1 MILMSSTVEVIFTS
15 VDLEQGWPLGED
27 KCKGQSDRLKWV
39 AQAKNTL
46 QTILH

>member
-1 MILMSSTVEVIFTS
+1 MSSTAQLIFMV
-15 VDLEQGWPLGED
+15 VDLEQGSPLD

-46 QTILH
+46 QTKLH